1 MNQGRLSI
9 FCLVFG
15 ILCAG
20 VTRIE
25 SKKTGPD
32 PSREVYR
39 SGQENCPCFCSE
51 RGNENKHNTF
61 WVDKY
66 PVEEDIEEK
75 FQCGSTDCLEPSDYA
90 EDLGFC
96 KEHVNYPFCP
106 RQLTGLNATTTSGLI
121 KKLVED
127 AFACWDTTVWEEG
140 TECDNTVKRG
150 ACYTVFPRC
159 SQAGI
164 NKPEPKKICRSF
176 CENERRV
183 CRTLK
188 SAFGPNE
195 YIRDIC
201 SVDPWVDAD
210 GPSET
215 CTGAGSNVYV
225 SNVRWLAACICFVH
239 ALFLAMLSN

>member
-1 MNQGRLSI
+1 MRFNRLFRTFKLCRGSRFLQGTCKLS
-9 FCLVFG
+9 FLSSSADWFKCNHDF
-15 ILCAG
+15 
-20 VTRIE
+20 
-25 SKKTGPD
+25 
-32 PSREVYR
+32 
-39 SGQENCPCFCSE
+39 
-51 RGNENKHNTF
+51 
-61 WVDKY
+61 
-66 PVEEDIEEK
+66 
-75 FQCGSTDCLEPSDYA
+75 
-90 EDLGFC
+90 
-96 KEHVNYPFCP
+96 
-106 RQLTGLNATTTSGLI
+106 GLI

-225 SNVRWLAACICFVH
+225 SSVRWLAACICIVH